1 VVNSGREMTRAFRVL
16 LAGLVSVLPL
26 AAKTMAQT
34 PRSEVEQ
41 ILVPLRAGEVAGAY
55 GSHWVTEILV
65 RNDAEVPVR
74 IFRFIRVTAPCPP
87 CRGSVT
93 RELPDLPISP
103 KTTVSIASVVTGGDP
118 RVFGDFFYVE
128 KAARSKVFFSV
139 HVRDTSRSAS
149 SAGFE
154 VPVVSETAS
163 RMRVQLLDIPVD
175 RRYRHTLRVYVFD
188 YLSDPGINPANRIR
202 IYDLETD
209 ALLVDEPLVFNGY
222 TDQGPTSYTVE
233 PYPNLF
239 TYFLDAYPSLR
250 QGSKVRVEIESNF
263 YRFWAFS
270 TTINNET
277 QEATLRSPW

>member
-1 VVNSGREMTRAFRVL
+1 M
-16 LAGLVSVLPL
+16 
-26 AAKTMAQT
+26 Q
-34 PRSEVEQ
+34 
-41 ILVPLRAGEVAGAY
+41 
-55 GSHWVTEILV
+55 
-65 RNDAEVPVR
+65 
-74 IFRFIRVTAPCPP
+74 
-87 CRGSVT
+87 
-93 RELPDLPISP
+93 LPDLPIP
-103 KTTVSIASVVTGGDP
+103 PRTTVSIAPVATAGDP

-139 HVRDTSRSAS
+139 HVRDTSRFAS

-175 RRYRHTLRVYVFD
+175 SRYRHTLRVYVFD
-188 YLSDPGINPANRIR
+188 YLRDPGISPANRIR

-222 TDQGPTSYTVE
+222 EDQGPTTYTVE

-250 QGSKVRVEIESNF
+250 QGSRVRVEIESNF
-263 YRFWAFS
+263 YRFWAFA